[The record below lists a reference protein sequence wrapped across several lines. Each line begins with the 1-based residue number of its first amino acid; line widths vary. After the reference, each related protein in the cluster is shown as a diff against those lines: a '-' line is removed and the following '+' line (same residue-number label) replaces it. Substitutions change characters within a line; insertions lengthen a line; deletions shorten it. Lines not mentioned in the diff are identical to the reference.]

1 MNALLLGIRSFFPSP
16 EGLPKRKVS
25 EEQDRAGVGP
35 QGAGG
40 PVGLRGPHTRENSPA
55 WVTRQAKLEF
65 QPWTVSYHTCIT
77 SLYGLS
83 FSKGLPLENS
93 WVLLGTQETNIRGRA

>member
-40 PVGLRGPHTRENSPA
+40 SGVCPWLIHTPSPWDPTSAHPPLLSLCSVLVG
-55 WVTRQAKLEF
+55 K
-65 QPWTVSYHTCIT
+65 
-77 SLYGLS
+77 
-83 FSKGLPLENS
+83 
-93 WVLLGTQETNIRGRA
+93 